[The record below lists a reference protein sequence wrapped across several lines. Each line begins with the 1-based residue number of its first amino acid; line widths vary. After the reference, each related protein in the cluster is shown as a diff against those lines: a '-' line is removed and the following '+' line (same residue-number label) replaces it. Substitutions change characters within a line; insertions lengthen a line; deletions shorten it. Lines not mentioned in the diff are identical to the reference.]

1 LTFKVHLICKGLMAF
16 YTVNGMRRYG
26 SHTFGGGEENIKSH
40 GKILLVRLNPVWTA
54 VEEPPPLF
62 FTHSQR
68 AHLRTEACK
77 RRFQK
82 IKMDSFNP
90 LPRSEHGNK
99 YIFLII
105 DCFTK

>member
-1 LTFKVHLICKGLMAF
+1 MERFF
-16 YTVNGMRRYG
+16 W
-26 SHTFGGGEENIKSH
+26 S
-40 GKILLVRLNPVWTA
+40 
-54 VEEPPPLF
+54 VEKTPPPH

-68 AHLRTEACK
+68 AHLRTETCK
-77 RRFQK
+77 KRLQK

-90 LPRSEHGNK
+90 LPRSEHGNR